1 MSTELRNVPTTDIS
15 QTRFFGGKDRG
26 TCIQITQRK
35 EEVITEFSDRF
46 FNKVQLTRD
55 EARLLAQELL
65 MFANDQEVVKT
76 DDDDLF
82 DKVMDLHAR

>member
-1 MSTELRNVPTTDIS
+1 MSTELRNVPTTDIT

-35 EEVITEFSDRF
+35 EQAITEYTDRM

>member
-35 EEVITEFSDRF
+35 QEVVTEFADRM
-46 FNKVQLTRD
+46 FNKVQLTRT

-82 DKVMDLHAR
+82 NKVMNLHD